1 MAPRLEGS
9 ASIGS
14 FLAEAEVIDLGCAA
28 QIRTGIAFLDHMI
41 DQLTSHAQLA
51 VSLSVTRDSASAS
64 PSAPSKRSRTEE
76 EESARDR
83 EVFLSA
89 GGALGSALRMLVAS
103 LPPCAPQSPTVFC
116 CPLDEAFT
124 EARIDLS
131 PPPER
136 AGHCTLDLTPY
147 GTFASPKAGGRQR
160 VGAYRTELTPCFW
173 ESLACAM
180 GIELSLVKVRGANA
194 HHILE
199 ATFKSFARAL
209 RAAMDARVSGKPQGC
224 LQWEPTQV
232 TAKPACMGE
241 PRRAE
246 RKRATKETNIEARLL
261 LRACQQIRS
270 DPSSEL
276 GVERFDDG

>member
-1 MAPRLEGS
+1 MAPRFQGGATL
-9 ASIGS
+9 GS
-14 FLAEAEVIDLGCAA
+14 FYAEAEVVDLGCAS
-28 QIRTGIAFLDHMI
+28 QISTGIAFLDHMI

-51 VSLSVTRDSASAS
+51 VSLSVTASAS
-64 PSAPSKRSRTEE
+64 PSPPSKRSRAEE
-76 EESARDR
+76 EEFARDH
-83 EVFLSA
+83 EVFISA
-89 GGALGSALRMLVAS
+89 GHALGLALHELVMS
-103 LPPCAPQSPTVFC
+103 LPPCEPQSPTVFC

-131 PPPER
+131 PPR
-136 AGHCTLDLTPY
+136 GRHGHCTIDLTPY

-160 VGAYRTELTPCFW
+160 VGAYRTELTPLFW
-173 ESLACAM
+173 KSLASAM
-180 GIELSLVKVRGANA
+180 GIELSLVKVRGDNA

-246 RKRATKETNIEARLL
+246 RKRATKETNIEARFL
-261 LRACQQIRS
+261 LRACQQIKS
-270 DPSSEL
+270 DPPSEL
-276 GVERFDDG
+276 GVERFHDG